1 MCLDTVLRR
10 KEKKVALVKLPD
22 TITVW
27 KVLLK
32 PGWDKGENNTC
43 YVTDWFLFPVY
54 AGEIKFTQLHLKGFV
69 DCLSY
74 RGGGHFW
81 LTKKGAEDWMGSHKN
96 TEKIAR
102 CTVKKSNINAIGS
115 QNDFPVVV
123 VKKATFP
130 KYIGEKTQ

>member
-1 MCLDTVLRR
+1 MCLDTVLRG
-10 KEKKVALVKLPD
+10 KEKKVALAELPD

-32 PGWDKGENNTC
+32 PGWNEKEKGN
-43 YVTDWFLFPVY
+43 YVTDWLLFPVY
-54 AGEIKFTQLHLKGFV
+54 AGEIKFTQSHLKGFV

-81 LTKKGAEDWMGSHKN
+81 LTKKGAEDWMGLRNS

-102 CTVKKSNINAIGS
+102 CTVKKPNINAIGFQS
-115 QNDFPVVV
+115 DFPVVV